1 MSRIRSLE
9 ELVRTHHRVIRNALQ
24 ALYDDVNAHER
35 YNREQDPDDEQYLYY
50 VAVVSNDIYDLKM
63 HVDGTLSVWDGS
75 K

>member
-1 MSRIRSLE
+1 MSSIRSLE

-24 ALYDDVNAHER
+24 ALYDDVNAHQDH
-35 YNREQDPDDEQYLYY
+35 YREQDPGDEQYLYY

-63 HVDGTLSVWDGS
+63 HVDGTLSVWDGT

>member
-9 ELVRTHHRVIRNALQ
+9 ELVRNHHRLISNAFRALQ
-24 ALYDDVNAHER
+24 DDVTAHER
-35 YNREQDPDDEQYLYY
+35 HNREEDPADDEYLYY

-63 HVDGTLSVWDGS
+63 QVEGTLSVWDGS

>member
-9 ELVRTHHRVIRNALQ
+9 ELVRNHHRLISKALQ
-24 ALYDDVNAHER
+24 ALYDDVLSHER
-35 YNREQDPDDEQYLYY
+35 YNREEDPNDDEYLYY